1 LYNESNKEST
11 DAIGG
16 AIHHIANVLKYR
28 FEEKVQS
35 EEKKHM
41 NDYYKKNEWI
51 FEDTLAWISEN
62 GKLQGVVRNSFG
74 NQKIYLET
82 DDLPV
87 PENRNLTCR
96 TIVSMKRSLEAA
108 SEYSRAG
115 KKVCVLNPAFATIP
129 CSGVTLGYSGREESF
144 CRCSTLFPCL
154 NSEECQQQFYLPHKT
169 ARYMLRNDD
178 CIYTPD
184 VFVIKD
190 DSAFPTRM
198 EEKDWYPVDIISC
211 SPPNLRHVPDDFR
224 NPGAGDSSAKIEDSE
239 LYRLLVKRAERIFQI
254 VALHGAEVLI
264 LGPFGCKV
272 YRNPPEVVAKA
283 FQAARKKYEHHF
295 ETIEYAM
302 FGSRDEGEY
311 YDAFR
316 KVI

>member
-1 LYNESNKEST
+1 M
-11 DAIGG
+11 
-16 AIHHIANVLKYR
+16 H
-28 FEEKVQS
+28 
-35 EEKKHM
+35 
-41 NDYYKKNEWI
+41 DYYERNERI
-51 FEDTLAWISEN
+51 FKDTMAWISEN
-62 GKLQGVVRNSFG
+62 GRLQAKVRASFG

-82 DDLPV
+82 DEVAV
-87 PENRNLTCR
+87 PESRNLTCR
-96 TIVSMKRSLEAA
+96 TVVSMKRSLEAA
-108 SEYSRAG
+108 SAYARAG
-115 KKVCVLNPAFATIP
+115 KKVCVLNLASVIRPRY
-129 CSGVTLGYSGREESF
+129 GVMLGYPGQEESL

-154 NSEECQQQFYLPHKT
+154 NSYECEQRFYLPHQT
-169 ARYMLRNDD
+169 EGNMLRNDD

-190 DSAFPTRM
+190 DSDSPTRM
-198 EEKDWYPVDIISC
+198 EERDWYPVDIITC

-224 NPGAGDSSAKIEDSE
+224 NPGAGGSSAKIEDSE

-264 LGPFGCKV
+264 LGPYGCKV
-272 YRNPPEVVAKA
+272 YYNPPEVVAKA

-302 FGSRDEGEY
+302 FGSRDEGNY